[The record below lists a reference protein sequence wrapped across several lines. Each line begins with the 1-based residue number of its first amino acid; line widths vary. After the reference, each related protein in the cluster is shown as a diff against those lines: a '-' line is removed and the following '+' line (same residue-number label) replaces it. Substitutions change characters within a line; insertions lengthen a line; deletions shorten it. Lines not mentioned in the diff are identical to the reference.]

1 MPMKNVLVVADDP
14 TLLQLLQEKLEGCGL
29 RTRIAQDG
37 DAARAEGAHIPPD
50 LVLLDPLLVD
60 DSGLSLIDHFK
71 PVAPV
76 IVFSSGPSRLLRA
89 AESLG
94 AQTLR
99 AHPDPIFQLLSETT
113 AALSI
118 PSPVMETPPDASL
131 WREGAPDPG
140 DSLPGIRR
148 AVFALAKSQRDPA
161 TLHELLREVHRCS
174 ERARFIGLQA
184 PFRFTSAFEAL
195 VADLHAMP
203 ESVNAS
209 SLQTATQAVDFLVV
223 LFTEG
228 NLKRLVD
235 PATAQVFAVDDE
247 ATSREQILAAL
258 KLVNVHTACAGDAG
272 TAVTML
278 QDNPFDAI
286 LLDVNLPGTNG
297 FELCRQL
304 REFEDHAHTP
314 VIFITGMAT
323 FRNRAQATLS
333 GGNDFIAK
341 PFNLHELGLKTLMW
355 IFRHQLG
362 LV

>member
-1 MPMKNVLVVADDP
+1 MKNVLVVADDP
-14 TLLQLLQEKLEGCGL
+14 TLLRLLQGKLEGCGL
-29 RTRIAQDG
+29 RAKTAQDA
-37 DAARAEGAHIPPD
+37 DAARAEGAHTPPD

-60 DSGLSLIDHFK
+60 GTGLGLIDHFK
-71 PVAPV
+71 PIAPV
-76 IVFSSGPSRLLRA
+76 IVFSAGPSTLLSA

-94 AQTLR
+94 ARTLG
-99 AHPDPIFQLLSETT
+99 AHPNPIFQLLSETT
-113 AALSI
+113 AALSL
-118 PSPVMETPPDASL
+118 PMPAVETPPQDESL
-131 WREGAPDPG
+131 WTDGAPDPG
-140 DSLPGIRR
+140 ESLPGIRR
-148 AVFALAKSQRDPA
+148 AVFALAKNQRDPA
-161 TLHELLREVHRCS
+161 TLHELLCEVHRCS
-174 ERARFIGLQA
+174 ERVRFIGLQA
-184 PFRFTSAFEAL
+184 VFRFTSAFEAL

-203 ESVNAS
+203 DGVNAS
-209 SLQTATQAVDFLVV
+209 TLQTATQAVDFLVV
-223 LFTEG
+223 LFAEE

-247 ATSREQILAAL
+247 AISREQIIAAL
-258 KLVNVHTACAGDAG
+258 ELVNVHTACAGEAE

-278 QDNPFDAI
+278 EDNPFDAI

-323 FRNRAQATLS
+323 FQNRAQATLS